1 MLLNI
6 TPKTRINK
14 FNDLLEK
21 ECSYNNIIFINFNQ
35 YILNKNLHVNK
46 LFTLKHSLINIHLFF
61 EHILIVILLK
71 TPLKSVLNYVDINS
85 LKNTMQASINK
96 WKKFTSV

>member
-1 MLLNI
+1 MDDCSQL
-6 TPKTRINK
+6 PKSGCGRK
-14 FNDLLEK
+14 SSE
-21 ECSYNNIIFINFNQ
+21 IF
-35 YILNKNLHVNK
+35 NKNLHVNK